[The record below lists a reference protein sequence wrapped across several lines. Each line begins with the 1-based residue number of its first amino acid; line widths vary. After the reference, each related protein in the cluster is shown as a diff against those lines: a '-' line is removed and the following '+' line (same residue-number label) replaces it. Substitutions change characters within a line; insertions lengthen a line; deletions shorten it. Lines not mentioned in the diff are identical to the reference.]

1 MRTDAWAQ
9 RQQAVA
15 AGASGPDLTLGDVAA
30 RNADVLA
37 SDGRVPGAMTRLVRA
52 AALWAQAERAARHRT
67 AEAEA
72 ARAAAASPAPSP
84 AAPAAP
90 DRTVQVLEG
99 LVTAYARALESRNV
113 AQVRR
118 AYPGMNVRQEEGMR
132 RLFQRAQDLRVT
144 LELTDVR
151 LQGDAAEGRVKGDYA
166 YTSPTTHV
174 TEHQPVFHRVAF
186 ERGPQ
191 GWILTAIE

>member
-1 MRTDAWAQ
+1 
-9 RQQAVA
+9 
-15 AGASGPDLTLGDVAA
+15 
-30 RNADVLA
+30 
-37 SDGRVPGAMTRLVRA
+37 
-52 AALWAQAERAARHRT
+52 
-67 AEAEA
+67 
-72 ARAAAASPAPSP
+72 
-84 AAPAAP
+84 
-90 DRTVQVLEG
+90 VLEG

>member
-1 MRTDAWAQ
+1 
-9 RQQAVA
+9 
-15 AGASGPDLTLGDVAA
+15 
-30 RNADVLA
+30 
-37 SDGRVPGAMTRLVRA
+37 MTRLVRA
-52 AALWAQAERAARHRT
+52 AAMWAQAERAARDR
-67 AEAEA
+67 AAQAEA
-72 ARAAAASPAPSP
+72 ARAAGNPTPSP
-84 AAPAAP
+84 AGPAAT

-118 AYPGMNVRQEEGMR
+118 AYPGMNVRQEDVMR

-151 LQGDAAEGRVKGDYA
+151 LQGEAAEGRVKGDYS

-186 ERGPQ
+186 ERSLQ